1 MSQRAPPQR
10 GTPKQRAR
18 ARVRLRLANDR
29 QSERRDAV
37 HEMNLVAE
45 EYSLPPIPRKAST
58 RRVQRLVR
66 ILQQRVRTA
75 EHLAALHA
83 AAHRWQDNGGDLGG
97 ELLPLPTADEGSAGT
112 DGAPWSD

>member
-37 HEMNLVAE
+37 HAMNLVAE

-66 ILQQRVRTA
+66 ILQQRVRAIMIVRYLHYSEHCISARSKEVPKREARLA
-75 EHLAALHA
+75 EETS
-83 AAHRWQDNGGDLGG
+83 R
-97 ELLPLPTADEGSAGT
+97 TVRVT
-112 DGAPWSD
+112 DWVM

>member
-37 HEMNLVAE
+37 HAMNLVAE
-45 EYSLPPIPRKAST
+45 EYSLPPISRKAST

-66 ILQQRVRTA
+66 ILQQRLRTA
-75 EHLAALHA
+75 EHLAAVHA
-83 AAHRWQDNGGDLGG
+83 AAQ
-97 ELLPLPTADEGSAGT
+97 
-112 DGAPWSD
+112 WSVSEKPS